1 MQDGS
6 VTVERRK
13 RGPDVWCFRWREAGP
28 DGRRIHRR
36 IVLGTI
42 DELRSIASARKMAVG
57 LRGEININDVRIRRE
72 SIKLADLSRH
82 FLQRELTDRNPRIS
96 YSTKKAYAG
105 YLEKWIDPRWGEYR
119 LLDVRAVE
127 VESWL
132 KSLNRAP
139 GTRSK
144 IRNVMSLLFNHGRR
158 HEICDHNPIQW
169 VRQSAKRRTA
179 PDILTSSEVQSLL
192 ANLRGRERTLVL
204 LAVTTG
210 LRRSELFALKWKDV
224 DFQSKQIYVTRSI
237 VQNVVGLCKTES
249 SQKPVPAHNDLVEA
263 LREWHGQTPY
273 QSSESWVFAS
283 PVNQGRWP
291 YLAQQIMR
299 RHILPVARKL
309 GITKRIGWHTFR
321 HTYSTL
327 LRSTGAELKI
337 MQELLRHS
345 TIRVTL
351 DTYTQA
357 VTAEKRTAQAAVV
370 ALLFPEKTLVRRL
383 CLDKLHDVYLFCAFL
398 CPRENRALPVSA

>member
-1 MQDGS
+1 M
-6 VTVERRK
+6 TVQRRK
-13 RGPDVWCFRWREAGP
+13 RGPDVWCFRWREGGP

-36 IVLGTI
+36 IVLGTA
-42 DELRSIASARKMAVG
+42 DDLKGIASARKAVVG
-57 LRGEININDVRIRRE
+57 LRREINLNDIRIRRE
-72 SIKLADLSRH
+72 SITLADLSRH
-82 FLQRELTDRNPRIS
+82 FQQRELVRGDTRIA
-96 YSTKKAYAG
+96 YSTRKAYEG
-105 YLEKWIDPRWGEYR
+105 YLRKWIEPRWGEYR
-119 LLDVRAVE
+119 LFEIRAVE

-139 GTRSK
+139 GTRCK

-158 HEICDHNPIQW
+158 HDLCDRNPIEG
-169 VRQSAKRRTA
+169 VRQSGKRRTA
-179 PDILTSSEVQSLL
+179 PDILTTREVQQLL
-192 ANLRGRERTLVL
+192 ANLRFRERTLVL

-224 DFQSKQIYVTRSI
+224 DFQANQIHVTRSI
-237 VQNVVGLCKTES
+237 VQNVIGVCKTES
-249 SQKPVPAHNDLVEA
+249 SQKPVPAHDDLVEA
-263 LREWHGQTPY
+263 LREWHRQTPY
-273 QSSESWVFAS
+273 QSSDSWVFAS

-291 YLAQQIMR
+291 YLAQEIMR
-299 RHILPVARKL
+299 HHILPVARTL

-357 VTAEKRTAQAAVV
+357 VTTEKRNAQEAVV
-370 ALLFPEKTLVRRL
+370 ALLFPEKTQ
-383 CLDKLHDVYLFCAFL
+383 
-398 CPRENRALPVSA
+398 ETQALSG

>member
-1 MQDGS
+1 

-13 RGPDVWCFRWREAGP
+13 RGPDVWCFRWREGGP
-28 DGRRIHRR
+28 DGRKIHRR
-36 IVLGTI
+36 IVLGTA
-42 DELRSIASARKMAVG
+42 DDLKSLASARKAVVG
-57 LRGEININDVRIRRE
+57 LRREINVNDIRVRRE
-72 SIKLADLSRH
+72 SITLADLSRH
-82 FLQRELTDRNPRIS
+82 FQQRELVRGDTRIA
-96 YSTKKAYAG
+96 YSTRKAYEG
-105 YLEKWIDPRWGEYR
+105 YLRKWIEPRWGEYR
-119 LLDVRAVE
+119 LFEIRAVE

-139 GTRSK
+139 GTRCK

-158 HEICDHNPIQW
+158 HDLCDRNPIEG
-169 VRQSAKRRTA
+169 VRQSGKRRTA
-179 PDILTSSEVQSLL
+179 PDILTTREVQQLL
-192 ANLRGRERTLVL
+192 ANLRFRERTLVL

-224 DFQSKQIYVTRSI
+224 DFQANQIHVTRSI
-237 VQNVVGLCKTES
+237 VQNVIGACKTES
-249 SQKPVPAHNDLVEA
+249 SQKPVPAHDDLVEA
-263 LREWHGQTPY
+263 LREWHRQTPY
-273 QSSESWVFAS
+273 QLSESWVFAS

-291 YLAQQIMR
+291 YLAQEIMR
-299 RHILPVARKL
+299 HHILPVARTL

-357 VTAEKRTAQAAVV
+357 VTTEKRNAQEAVV
-370 ALLFPEKTLVRRL
+370 ALLFPEKTQ
-383 CLDKLHDVYLFCAFL
+383 
-398 CPRENRALPVSA
+398 ETQALSG

>member
-36 IVLGTI
+36 IVLGTA
-42 DELRSIASARKMAVG
+42 DELRSIASARKTVVG
-57 LRGEININDVRIRRE
+57 LRHEINLNNIRTRKE
-72 SIKLADLSRH
+72 SITLADLSRH
-82 FLQRELTDRNPRIS
+82 YRQLELADRNLRIS

-132 KSLNRAP
+132 KSLNRAA

-158 HEICDHNPIQW
+158 HELCDRNPIQW
-169 VRQSAKRRTA
+169 VRQSAKRRAT
-179 PDILTSSEVQSLL
+179 PDILTRDEVLGLL
-192 ANLRGRERTLVL
+192 TNLRFRERTLVL

-224 DFQSKQIYVTRSI
+224 DFQTKQIYVTRSI
-237 VQNVVGLCKTES
+237 VQNVVGICKTES
-249 SQKPVPAHNDLVEA
+249 SQKPVPAHDDLVEA

-273 QSSESWVFAS
+273 QSPESWVFAS

-291 YLAQQIMR
+291 YLAQQIMQ
-299 RHILPVARKL
+299 RHILPVARTL
-309 GITKRIGWHTFR
+309 GITKRIVWHTFR

-357 VTAEKRTAQAAVV
+357 VTTEKRNAQEAVV
-370 ALLFPEKTLVRRL
+370 ALLFPEKTQET
-383 CLDKLHDVYLFCAFL
+383 
-398 CPRENRALPVSA
+398 PALSG

>member
-13 RGPDVWCFRWREAGP
+13 RGPDVWCFRWREGGP

-36 IVLGTI
+36 IVLGTA
-42 DELRSIASARKMAVG
+42 DDLKGIASARKAVVG
-57 LRGEININDVRIRRE
+57 LRREINVNDIRVRRE
-72 SIKLADLSRH
+72 SITVADLSRH
-82 FLQRELTDRNPRIS
+82 FQQRELVRGNTRIA
-96 YSTKKAYAG
+96 YSTRNAYEG
-105 YLEKWIDPRWGEYR
+105 YLKRWIEPRWGEYR
-119 LLDVRAVE
+119 LLEIRAVE

-139 GTRSK
+139 GTRCK

-158 HEICDHNPIQW
+158 HDLCDRNPIEW

-179 PDILTSSEVQSLL
+179 PDILTSNEVQRLL
-192 ANLRGRERTLVL
+192 ANLRFRERILVL

-224 DFQSKQIYVTRSI
+224 DFHAKQIYVTRSI
-237 VQNVVGLCKTES
+237 VQNVIGICKTES
-249 SQKPVPAHNDLVEA
+249 SQKPVPAHDELVEA
-263 LREWHGQTPY
+263 LGEWRRQTPY
-273 QSSESWVFAS
+273 QSPEGWVFAS

-291 YLAQQIMR
+291 YLAQEIMR
-299 RHILPVARKL
+299 RHIRPVARKL
-309 GITKRIGWHTFR
+309 GISKRIGWHTFR

-327 LRSTGAELKI
+327 LRSTG

-357 VTAEKRTAQAAVV
+357 VTTEKRNAQEAVV
-370 ALLFPEKTLVRRL
+370 ALLFRGKTQ
-383 CLDKLHDVYLFCAFL
+383 
-398 CPRENRALPVSA
+398 ET

>member
-1 MQDGS
+1 
-6 VTVERRK
+6 
-13 RGPDVWCFRWREAGP
+13 
-28 DGRRIHRR
+28 
-36 IVLGTI
+36 
-42 DELRSIASARKMAVG
+42 
-57 LRGEININDVRIRRE
+57 
-72 SIKLADLSRH
+72 LADLSQH
-82 FLQRELTDRNPRIS
+82 FQQRELADRNPRIS

-158 HEICDHNPIQW
+158 HELCDHNPIQW

-179 PDILTSSEVQSLL
+179 PDVLTSSEVQSLL
-192 ANLRGRERTLVL
+192 ASLCGKERTLVL

-224 DFQSKQIYVTRSI
+224 DFHTKQIYVTRSI
-237 VQNVVGLCKTES
+237 VQNVVGICKTES
-249 SQKPVPAHNDLVEA
+249 SQKPVPAHHDLVEA

-273 QSSESWVFAS
+273 QSPESWVFAS

-291 YLAQQIMR
+291 YLAQQVMR
-299 RHILPVARKL
+299 RHILPVARRL
-309 GITKRIGWHTFR
+309 GITKQIGWHTFR

-337 MQELLRHS
+337 IQELLRHS

-357 VTAEKRTAQAAVV
+357 VTTEKRNAQEAVV
-370 ALLFPEKTLVRRL
+370 ALLFREKTQ
-383 CLDKLHDVYLFCAFL
+383 
-398 CPRENRALPVSA
+398 ET

>member
-28 DGRRIHRR
+28 DGRKIHRR
-36 IVLGTI
+36 IVLGTA
-42 DELRSIASARKMAVG
+42 DDLKGIASASRAVVG
-57 LRGEININDVRIRRE
+57 LRREINLHDVRIRRE
-72 SIKLADLSRH
+72 SITLADLSRH
-82 FLQRELTDRNPRIS
+82 FQQRELVRSNTRIA
-96 YSTKKAYAG
+96 YSTRKAYEG
-105 YLEKWIDPRWGEYR
+105 YLKRWIEPRWGEYR
-119 LLDVRAVE
+119 LLEIRAVE

-132 KSLNRAP
+132 KSLDRAP
-139 GTRSK
+139 GTRCK
-144 IRNVMSLLFNHGRR
+144 IRNVMSLLFNHHRR
-158 HEICDHNPIQW
+158 HDLCDRNPIEW
-169 VRQSAKRRTA
+169 VRQGAKRRTA
-179 PDILTSSEVQSLL
+179 PEILTTSEIQGLL
-192 ANLRGRERTLVL
+192 TNLRFRERTLIL

-224 DFQSKQIYVTRSI
+224 DFQAKQIHVNRSI
-237 VQNVVGLCKTES
+237 VQNVIGICKTET
-249 SQKPVPAHNDLVEA
+249 SQKPVPAHDDLVEA
-263 LREWHGQTPY
+263 LREWHRQTPY

-291 YLAQQIMR
+291 YLSQEIMR
-299 RHILPVARKL
+299 HHIRPIARRL

-357 VTAEKRTAQAAVV
+357 VTTEKRNAQEAVV
-370 ALLFPEKTLVRRL
+370 ALLFPEKTQ
-383 CLDKLHDVYLFCAFL
+383 
-398 CPRENRALPVSA
+398 ET

>member
-13 RGPDVWCFRWREAGP
+13 RGPDVWCFRWREAGA

-36 IVLGTI
+36 IVLGTAE
-42 DELRSIASARKMAVG
+42 ELKNIASARKMVAG
-57 LRGEININDVRIRRE
+57 LRSEININDIRIRRE

-82 FLQRELTDRNPRIS
+82 FQQRELADRNPRIS
-96 YSTKKAYAG
+96 YSTRKAYAG
-105 YLEKWIDPRWGEYR
+105 YLEKWIEPRWGEYR
-119 LLDVRAVE
+119 LLDVRAAE

-158 HEICDHNPIQW
+158 HDLYDRNPIEW

-179 PDILTSSEVQSLL
+179 PDILTTNEVQGLL
-192 ANLRGRERTLVL
+192 ANLRFRERTLVL

-224 DFQSKQIYVTRSI
+224 DFQAKQIYVTRSI
-237 VQNVVGLCKTES
+237 VQNVVGICKTES
-249 SQKPVPAHNDLVEA
+249 SQKPVPAHDDLVEA
-263 LREWHGQTPY
+263 LREWRGQTPY

-283 PVNQGRWP
+283 PANQGRRP
-291 YLAQQIMR
+291 YLAQQIMQ
-299 RHILPVARKL
+299 RHILPIARKL
-309 GITKRIGWHTFR
+309 GIAKRIGWHTFR
-321 HTYSTL
+321 HTYSTM

-357 VTAEKRTAQAAVV
+357 VTTEKRNAQDAVV
-370 ALLFPEKTLVRRL
+370 ALLYPQK
-383 CLDKLHDVYLFCAFL
+383 AQ
-398 CPRENRALPVSA
+398 

>member
-6 VTVERRK
+6 VSIERRK

-36 IVLGTI
+36 IVLGSA
-42 DELRSIASARKMAVG
+42 EVLKGIASARKMVVG
-57 LRGEININDVRIRRE
+57 LRHEINVNDIRSRRE
-72 SIKLADLSRH
+72 SITLADLSRH
-82 FLQRELTDRNPRIS
+82 YQQRELAVRNPRIS
-96 YSTKKAYAG
+96 YSTKRAYAG
-105 YLEKWIDPRWGEYR
+105 YLEKWIEPRWGKYA
-119 LLDVRAVE
+119 LKDIRAVE
-127 VESWL
+127 VELWL
-132 KSLNRAP
+132 KDLDRAP
-139 GTRSK
+139 GTRCK
-144 IRNVMSLLFNHGRR
+144 IRNLMSLLFNHGRR
-158 HEICDHNPIQW
+158 HDLCDRNPIQW
-169 VRQSAKRRTA
+169 VRQSAKRRCA
-179 PDILTSSEVQSLL
+179 PDVLTSCEAKNLL
-192 ANLRGRERTLVL
+192 ANLHSRERTLVL

-224 DFQSKQIYVTRSI
+224 DFENKQLHVTRSI
-237 VQNVVGLCKTES
+237 VDRVVGVCKTES
-249 SQKPVPAHNDLVEA
+249 SQKPVPAHKDLVEV
-263 LREWHGQTPY
+263 LLDWHQRTPY
-273 QSSESWVFAS
+273 RSPESWVFAS
-283 PVNQGRWP
+283 PQNQGRRP

-299 RHILPVARKL
+299 RHILPVARRL

-357 VTAEKRTAQAAVV
+357 VTTEKRNAQEAVV
-370 ALLFPEKTLVRRL
+370 ALLFPRNAQET
-383 CLDKLHDVYLFCAFL
+383 
-398 CPRENRALPVSA
+398 

>member
-13 RGPDVWCFRWREAGP
+13 RGPDVWCFRRREAGA

-36 IVLGTI
+36 IVLGTAE
-42 DELRSIASARKMAVG
+42 ELKNIASARKMVAG
-57 LRGEININDVRIRRE
+57 LRSEININDIRIRRE

-82 FLQRELTDRNPRIS
+82 FQQRELADRNPRIS
-96 YSTKKAYAG
+96 YSTKKTYAG
-105 YLEKWIDPRWGEYR
+105 YLEKWIEPRWGEYR

-158 HEICDHNPIQW
+158 HDLCDRNPIEW

-179 PDILTSSEVQSLL
+179 PDILTTNEVQGLL
-192 ANLRGRERTLVL
+192 ANLRFRERTLVL

-224 DFQSKQIYVTRSI
+224 DFQAKQIYVTRSI
-237 VQNVVGLCKTES
+237 VQNVIGICKTES
-249 SQKPVPAHNDLVEA
+249 SQKPVPAHDDLVEA
-263 LREWHGQTPY
+263 LREWRGQTPY

-283 PVNQGRWP
+283 PANQGRRP
-291 YLAQQIMR
+291 YLAQQIMQ
-299 RHILPVARKL
+299 RHILPIARKL
-309 GITKRIGWHTFR
+309 GIAKRIGWHTFR

-357 VTAEKRTAQAAVV
+357 VTTEKRNAQDAVV
-370 ALLFPEKTLVRRL
+370 ALL
-383 CLDKLHDVYLFCAFL
+383 CLQKAQ
-398 CPRENRALPVSA
+398 

>member
-1 MQDGS
+1 MQAGS
-6 VTVERRK
+6 VTVELRK

-28 DGRRIHRR
+28 DGRRKHRR
-36 IVLGTI
+36 IVLGTAE
-42 DELRSIASARKMAVG
+42 DLKNIASARKMVVG
-57 LRGEININDVRIRRE
+57 LRREINLNDIRISRE
-72 SIKLADLSRH
+72 SITLAELSRH
-82 FLQRELTDRNPRIS
+82 FQQRELANRNPRIA

-105 YLEKWIDPRWGEYR
+105 YLRKWIEPRWGEYR
-119 LLDVRAVE
+119 LSDIRAVE

-132 KSLNRAP
+132 RSLNRAS
-139 GTRSK
+139 GTRCK

-158 HEICDHNPIQW
+158 HDLCDRNPIQW

-179 PDILTSSEVQSLL
+179 PEVLTSSEIQRLL
-192 ANLRGRERTLVL
+192 ASLRFRERTLVL

-224 DFQSKQIYVTRSI
+224 DFQTKQIHVTRSI
-237 VQNVVGLCKTES
+237 VQNVVGICKTES
-249 SQKPVPAHNDLVEA
+249 SQKPVPAHDDLVET
-263 LREWHGQTPY
+263 LHQWHRQTPY

-283 PVNQGRWP
+283 PANQGRWP
-291 YLAQQIMR
+291 YLAQQIMQ

-309 GITKRIGWHTFR
+309 GISKRIGWHTFR

-357 VTAEKRTAQAAVV
+357 VTTEKRNAQNAVV
-370 ALLFPEKTLVRRL
+370 ALLFPKETQ
-383 CLDKLHDVYLFCAFL
+383 A
-398 CPRENRALPVSA
+398 A